1 MITGPITFNP
11 TEPVKFV
18 MYALTQLVFI
28 YDYLPYVDIPLKE
41 IHIQINR
48 ILVY

>member
-1 MITGPITFNP
+1 MITGPIKFNP

-18 MYALTQLVFI
+18 MYALTQLVLI

-41 IHIQINR
+41 IQIRINR
-48 ILVY
+48 VIV